1 MPDSAG
7 PPDKGLSLM
16 LKWVFLV
23 FVLTVLFAVAV
34 VELTIRWFS

>member
-1 MPDSAG
+1 
-7 PPDKGLSLM
+7 M